1 MKRLPPSIQ
10 EETRYLRFKIHA
22 EETVEFSEAVDQLW
36 QTLMNESGTVELS
49 KADAWIIKNRYDE
62 EKSTGVLRVNRD
74 MVDQVR
80 SALLFLTEI
89 EDEKVFVEV
98 EKVSGMIDKL

>member
-10 EETRYLRFKIHA
+10 EETRYLRFKIHV

-36 QTLMNESGTVELS
+36 QTLMNEIGTVELS

-62 EKSTGVLRVNRD
+62 EENSGVIRVNRD

-80 SALLFLTEI
+80 SALLFLTVI